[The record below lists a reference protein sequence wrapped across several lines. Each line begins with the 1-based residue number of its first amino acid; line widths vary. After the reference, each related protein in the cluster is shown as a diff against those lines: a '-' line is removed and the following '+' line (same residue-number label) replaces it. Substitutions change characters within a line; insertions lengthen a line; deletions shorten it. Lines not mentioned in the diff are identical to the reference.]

1 MKRLR
6 VKRALAAA
14 VLAAAGPA
22 YCADSIWIATGEAT
36 KDDYYLGL
44 GVIIP
49 LPGYI
54 LGHGWAQ
61 RYWLDNYTYSY
72 NSGPTRIDAA
82 VWGAE
87 AMLGYQASKPGLS
100 GAAYLGVR
108 YANTDLTPA
117 DPGNSASGNQLR
129 LKGQL
134 EGGAA
139 FSEQWRG
146 EGIAAYT
153 FGQNGYWTR
162 ARLLRSLA
170 STKFIGPE
178 LILQGDPTYNAEK
191 VGLVY
196 GGLQPCAGVFLN
208 VRGGYRF

>member
-1 MKRLR
+1 VKRLR

-82 VWGAE
+82 
-87 AMLGYQASKPGLS
+87 Y
-100 GAAYLGVR
+100 
-108 YANTDLTPA
+108 
-117 DPGNSASGNQLR
+117 
-129 LKGQL
+129 
-134 EGGAA
+134 
-139 FSEQWRG
+139 G
-146 EGIAAYT
+146 EPKRCLAI
-153 FGQNGYWTR
+153 R
-162 ARLLRSLA
+162 LRSLVSLA
-170 STKFIGPE
+170 RLT
-178 LILQGDPTYNAEK
+178 
-191 VGLVY
+191 
-196 GGLQPCAGVFLN
+196 
-208 VRGGYRF
+208 